1 MIFWLFHVHGQLLG
15 PKKFSWATKIVILG
29 SPAGNSSNNAKFD
42 TGTVFFYDLLQYIKH
57 LTWEEEFLFVIR
69 QKNIH

>member
-1 MIFWLFHVHGQLLG
+1 MIFSLFHVHGQLLG
-15 PKKFSWATKIVILG
+15 PKKFCWATEIVILG
-29 SPAGNSSNNAKFD
+29 SPAGNSSNNAKFV
-42 TGTVFFYDLLQYIKH
+42 TGTVFFDDLLQYIKH